1 MLPPEYMAGIADASE
16 ELASKLHS
24 DIMRLIIERMMA
36 RAGRGEDYMLTAT
49 DKWNIESMQQAGY
62 LYQDILLELSKFT
75 GQSEEIVRQAML
87 DAGVQALDNDQK
99 IYEKAGIP
107 ELDKLSDRYRAMIE
121 ADYTACNG
129 SIYNLTRTTA
139 DAAQRTFINECD
151 SIYFAVTRGY
161 DSYTNAIAKA
171 VERISEAD
179 GIYVTYP
186 SGKRTS
192 VEAAVSRCV
201 RTGVAQMAGHISE
214 QRAKDVGCEHFLV
227 SSHLGARPSHAEW
240 QGKVFKIHGSDK
252 KYQNFKETTGYGTG
266 AGLCGWNCR
275 HSFSPFFP
283 EFMEN
288 NQEQYDVKEN
298 EEEYNRRQEE
308 KRKERALRE
317 KKRKADAY
325 KTASECA
332 GVPEDV
338 KKVLEER
345 HTHYPRNNNVSEKG
359 ISGKRKQKTNE
370 NSVDIDY
377 INSTEYRDKFRTIT
391 DNHDVNKELYKCARA
406 ELTHRNG
413 TYKEDMYLISS
424 IDGKTKGFNTS
435 SKKDNIVSYNSSLKN
450 AIASNPAGVLIS
462 IHNHGT
468 NLPPTGS
475 DFASAGNKHYKQG
488 VVVCHNGDVY
498 VYGVGKM
505 VFSPRI
511 FDDTVAKYKNMRY
524 TDIEAHIK
532 ALEQFEGDYGI
543 WWRKL

>member
-36 RAGRGEDYMLTAT
+36 RAGRGEDYLLTAI

-75 GQSEEIVRQAML
+75 GQSEEIIKQAML

-107 ELDKLSDRYRAMIE
+107 ELDKLSDQYRAMIE

-151 SIYFAVTRGY
+151 SIYLAVTRGY

-240 QGKVFKIHGSDK
+240 QGKVFKIQGSDE

-308 KRKERALRE
+308 KRKERTLRE

-332 GVPEDV
+332 DDEEVRKVLSEKAAEVTTRYQNSSHSNKLKYDDYSSEYIENSTPGKGKIEFETGYIKADNQNEIDTAQWIHDTYGGDIKLLKESTEIGVKMPDYEWNGKLWDLKNTTTAKAANSALRHGLKQIKDNPGGIILNYKDNDFSLSELEDV
-338 KKVLEER
+338 I
-345 HTHYPRNNNVSEKG
+345 N
-359 ISGKRKQKTNE
+359 KRL
-370 NSVDIDY
+370 S
-377 INSTEYRDKFRTIT
+377 
-391 DNHDVNKELYKCARA
+391 
-406 ELTHRNG
+406 
-413 TYKEDMYLISS
+413 
-424 IDGKTKGFNTS
+424 
-435 SKKDNIVSYNSSLKN
+435 
-450 AIASNPAGVLIS
+450 
-462 IHNHGT
+462 
-468 NLPPTGS
+468 
-475 DFASAGNKHYKQG
+475 ASAGYTVDIIIVKNGKTVKIIRYK
-488 VVVCHNGDVY
+488 
-498 VYGVGKM
+498 K
-505 VFSPRI
+505 
-511 FDDTVAKYKNMRY
+511 
-524 TDIEAHIK
+524 
-532 ALEQFEGDYGI
+532 
-543 WWRKL
+543 

>member
-24 DIMRLIIERMMA
+24 DIMKRIIERMMA

-75 GQSEEIVRQAML
+75 GQSEEIVKQAML

-139 DAAQRTFINECD
+139 DVAQRTFINECD
-151 SIYFAVTRGY
+151 SIYLAVTRGY

-308 KRKERALRE
+308 KREKR
-317 KKRKADAY
+317 KKRDAERKKLAY
-325 KTASECA
+325 KTASECE
-332 GVPEDV
+332 GVPKDV
-338 KKVLEER
+338 KKVLEESISCQNSKESIAKDGHR
-345 HTHYPRNNNVSEKG
+345 SIIDIRNMANGMRKSPFIILDEEQINTINRYADELKIPRDVLNYNTGLQTGFSDSKNIINIRGDIFPDTESHNNRDSLSEKAVLAHEYYG
-359 ISGKRKQKTNE
+359 HMKNHPSNFAVGDWRDE
-370 NSVDIDY
+370 FRASY
-377 INSTEYRDKFRTIT
+377 CAAINTPNLSDKERRQLML
-391 DNHDVNKELYKCARA
+391 DAYDRAKEAGVKVVYNKEAR
-406 ELTHRNG
+406 R
-413 TYKEDMYLISS
+413 I
-424 IDGKTKGFNTS
+424 I
-435 SKKDNIVSYNSSLKN
+435 
-450 AIASNPAGVLIS
+450 
-462 IHNHGT
+462 
-468 NLPPTGS
+468 
-475 DFASAGNKHYKQG
+475 
-488 VVVCHNGDVY
+488 
-498 VYGVGKM
+498 YGYD
-505 VFSPRI
+505 P
-511 FDDTVAKYKNMRY
+511 
-524 TDIEAHIK
+524 E
-532 ALEQFEGDYGI
+532 
-543 WWRKL
+543 